1 MTVAVNLVPERPKV
15 QEKQDS
21 VTRPSDTTQ
30 YAAGDALSDNATTAT
45 SAGYFAITF
54 DIIPQGGMTL
64 IDFTLHKSDQDT
76 TGADFDLLLFTTA
89 PAFAGFE
96 DNAASAITD
105 AEMQDCKGVVRF
117 ASTASGS
124 SPGWT
129 NVGTGNAQTVSQP
142 IGIVFAAGSS
152 TVYGIIVLAGTYTP
166 ASAEV
171 FTLTV
176 KGIQD

>member
-1 MTVAVNLVPERPKV
+1 MTVAVNLVPERPKI

-45 SAGYFAITF
+45 AAGYFALTF
-54 DIIPQGGMTL
+54 DVIPQGGIMLT
-64 IDFTLHKSDQDT
+64 DFTLHKSDVDA

-96 DNAASAITD
+96 DNAAIAITD
-105 AEMQDCKGVVRF
+105 AEFQDCKGVVRF
-117 ASTASGS
+117 DADDWA
-124 SPGWT
+124 
-129 NVGTGNAQTVSQP
+129 NVGTGNIQTVSKP

-152 TVYGIIVLAGTYTP
+152 TVYGILCLAGTYTP

-176 KGIQD
+176 KGVMD